1 MLNFSNIKEHI
12 KIFALDI
19 FLGSYLAITLHR
31 IFWYKVI
38 LDSSPD
44 PISLSIALIY
54 IVTGIIYAVLG
65 LATGASVA
73 AKLIRKQKLPN
84 LQNNIATHTA
94 WILGILSVIT
104 GWVLTKISPI
114 DFFSKQGLEAAGN
127 IFSDMLNPEL
137 SIFETAL
144 VAMIETVYIALMAT
158 IIALPF
164 AFILS
169 FFSARNLMRH
179 NKITF
184 LVYYKV
190 RVIANFTR
198 SIEPLI
204 WAIIF
209 SVWVGIGPFAGML
222 ALMLHTVSSLVKQ
235 YSEQIEDIDQ
245 GPVEA
250 LEAVGAHPLQVIWY
264 AIVPQLLI
272 PFLSFTIYRWDINVR
287 MATIIGMV
295 GGGGVGTL
303 LMQYQGLAKWR
314 EVGLIVILI
323 AAVVWIMDYISAKA
337 RESLL

>member
-1 MLNFSNIKEHI
+1 MLNFSKIKEHI
-12 KIFALDI
+12 KVFALDI
-19 FLGSYLAITLHR
+19 FFGSYLAITVHR
-31 IFWYKVI
+31 IFWCKVI
-38 LDSSPD
+38 WDSSPE
-44 PISLSIALIY
+44 PISVLLAAEYIAIGA
-54 IVTGIIYAVLG
+54 VYAALG

-73 AKLIRKQKLPN
+73 GKLLRKQKLTDS
-84 LQNNIATHTA
+84 QNTVAVHTA

-127 IFSDMLNPEL
+127 IFSDMLNPEF
-137 SIFETAL
+137 SIAETA
-144 VAMIETVYIALMAT
+144 VIAMIETVYIALMAT
-158 IIALPF
+158 ITALPF
-164 AFILS
+164 AFALS
-169 FFSARNLMRH
+169 FFSARNLMKH
-179 NKITF
+179 NKVTF
-184 LVYYKV
+184 AVYYAV
-190 RVIANFTR
+190 RIIANFTR

-222 ALMLHTVSSLVKQ
+222 ALMLHTISSLVKQ

-303 LMQYQGLAKWR
+303 LMQYQGLAKWQ
-314 EVGLIVILI
+314 EVGLIVMLI
-323 AAVVWIMDYISAKA
+323 AAAVWIMDYISAKA